1 MLPKSLGAS
10 DSDSKEWEIVMVN
23 SEEMNAGRRPGPRG
37 ASVFPDNFWLFLHV
51 IHTVYKHC
59 MFVRTDEP
67 HVIRSSSELTN
78 PISLSS
84 LTNLISLLV
93 PLHKLSFYL
102 VLCKMTRNYSVCKQY
117 VCTNSQER
125 RSSQAESWKLNWF
138 GRNSYLPLLKY
149 IQGCC
154 CFLLQ

>member
-1 MLPKSLGAS
+1 M
-10 DSDSKEWEIVMVN
+10 
-23 SEEMNAGRRPGPRG
+23 
-37 ASVFPDNFWLFLHV
+37 ASVFPDDLRLFLHV

-93 PLHKLSFYL
+93 PLHKLSLYL
-102 VLCKMTRNYSVCKQY
+102 VLCKMTRNCSVCKQY
-117 VCTNSQER
+117 GFTVPLWEG
-125 RSSQAESWKLNWF
+125 RSGFTVTLCEVQSGNTVTVGKKTDIGQVILDNVWRTKLM
-138 GRNSYLPLLKY
+138 GV
-149 IQGCC
+149 
-154 CFLLQ
+154 